1 MRIHIEADG
10 QGRVGI
16 PGSKLRIETLGPT
29 VDFGNRCIGVGV
41 VAMQVEVAGVHLEV
55 TVIDEICMGRR
66 TDHPQ
71 HAGNTE
77 PTARLLYLIHPT
89 SPHLYVPGH
98 CIYRS
103 SVKRRTKRFLVV
115 MAPGEPDGTIH
126 YVGAPKVYAR

>member
-1 MRIHIEADG
+1 MHFRNRRIG
-10 QGRVGI
+10 
-16 PGSKLRIETLGPT
+16 
-29 VDFGNRCIGVGV
+29 IGVITV
-41 VAMQVEVAGVHLEV
+41 QVEVTRIDFEV
-55 TVIDEICMGRR
+55 TVINNIGMYCQWR

-126 YVGAPKVYAR
+126 YDGTPKVYAR